1 MRRDGARPG
10 DLVGVTGE
18 LGGSEAGRRALERGE
33 REPAALVRRH
43 LRPRAAPGRRPRARR
58 AGASAMIDLSDGLAT
73 DAGHLARR
81 SGVRLSVRLP
91 AVPCAAGVEPEAAVS
106 GGDDYELLF
115 TIAPERRAAA
125 EAAAD
130 VSWLGEVGAGA
141 GLAVLGDDG
150 QPLDGLRGYE
160 HG

>member
-1 MRRDGARPG
+1 MA
-10 DLVGVTGE
+10 
-18 LGGSEAGRRALERGE
+18 AGRAL
-33 REPAALVRRH
+33 A
-43 LRPRAAPGRRPRARR
+43 R

-115 TIAPERRAAA
+115 TVAPERRAAA

-141 GLAVLGDDG
+141 GLAVLGHDG
-150 QPLDGLRGYE
+150 QPLAGLRGYE